1 MTKSLVLAS
10 SFLNNKLLQAKL
22 SSFYTNVQSF
32 GNNILYRGI
41 QNGKR
46 VKQKV
51 EYSPSL
57 YIPSKKITNFTSL
70 DGEYLDQKIFGD
82 IRSARDFIK
91 QFEGVSNASKI
102 YGQTRFEYA
111 FIADQHHGMVDY
123 DFDKVLVG
131 VIDIEVG
138 SENGFPNP
146 YQANEPITAIAL
158 KYLNGPIYVFGC
170 GDYETQG
177 KEIYVKCRDEY
188 SLCKQF
194 MSLWADKTPDILTGW
209 NTKFFDEP
217 YIINRFRKILGEDA
231 TKKLS
236 PWNYIGERKTNINGR
251 EMVAYN
257 IMGVESLDYIEL
269 YKWYA
274 PGGKSQESYRL
285 DAIAQV
291 ELGEGKISYDEFDNL
306 HALYRL
312 NYQKFIE
319 YNIKDVELIIKLEEK
334 LKLLELGVTLAYDTK
349 TNFEDIFAQTRMWD
363 SMTYDYLFQKGII
376 VPPRIVKEKS
386 SAFEGAYVKEVQV
399 GKHDWVASF
408 DLNSL
413 YPHLMMQYNI
423 SPETLIEPENY
434 TDEMREILSSGV
446 DVNKLLSKS
455 VDTSKLT
462 NATITPN
469 GQFFRTDIQG
479 FLPKMMEE
487 MYTDRSK
494 FKKLM
499 LKAKQEYEHEQDES
513 KKYEIEKRI
522 AKYNNIQLAKK
533 VSLNSAYG
541 ALGSQYF
548 RFYDLRMALGVT
560 TAGQLS
566 IRWIEAKINAWMNKL
581 LETKNA
587 DYVIASDTDSIYLR
601 MGELVNKFIKD
612 TSDKQKV
619 ISLMDKICRDKL
631 EPFIDISYK
640 ELSDYV
646 HAYDQK
652 MQMKREGL
660 SDKGI
665 WTAKKRYIL
674 NVYNNEGVQYN
685 EPQMKVMGLEMIKSS
700 TPSAIREKMKESISL
715 MVNGTEDDIHKFIA
729 KFRED
734 FHKLPPEEISFPR
747 GLNGL
752 NKYSDAA
759 TLYKLGTPIHVKGA
773 ILYNNFL
780 KQHNLTKKYQLI
792 QEGEKIKFTYLKM
805 PNPFKDTVISYPNRL
820 PTELGLD
827 NYIDYDLQF
836 DKAFLEPIKVILDC
850 MKWSTEKV
858 SSLEDF
864 FS

>member
-1 MTKSLVLAS
+1 M
-10 SFLNNKLLQAKL
+10 
-22 SSFYTNVQSF
+22 SFYTNVQCF

-41 QNGKR
+41 IDGKR
-46 VKQKV
+46 VKQRI

-57 YIPSKKITNFTSL
+57 YLPSKRITNFTSL
-70 DGEYLDQKIFGD
+70 EGDYLDQKIFGD

-91 QFEGVSNASKI
+91 QFDGVSNASRI
-102 YGQTRFEYA
+102 FGQTRFEYA
-111 FIADQHHGMVDY
+111 YIADQHRNMVDY
-123 DFDKVLVG
+123 DFDKVLIG

-138 SENGFPNP
+138 SENGFPDP
-146 YQANEPITAIAL
+146 YQATEPITAICI
-158 KYLNGPIYVFGC
+158 KYLNGPTYVFGC
-170 GDYETQG
+170 GIYETQG
-177 KEIYVKCRDEY
+177 KEIYVKCKDEY

-194 MSLWADKTPDILTGW
+194 MALWTKKCPDILTGW

-217 YIINRFRKILGEDA
+217 YIINRFRKILGEDE

-236 PWNYIGERKTNINGR
+236 PWNYIGERKTVINGR
-251 EMVAYN
+251 PMIAYN

-291 ELGEGKISYDEFDNL
+291 ELGEGKISFDEYDSL

-312 NYQKFIE
+312 NFQKFIE
-319 YNIKDVELIIKLEEK
+319 YNIRDVEIIIKLEEK

-363 SMTYDYLFQKGII
+363 SMTYAYLFEKNII
-376 VPPRIVKEKS
+376 VPPRIVKEKDGM
-386 SAFEGAYVKEVQV
+386 FEGAYVKEVQV
-399 GKHDWVASF
+399 GMHHYVASF

-434 TDEMREILSSGV
+434 TDEMRAILSQGV
-446 DVNKLLSKS
+446 DVNSMLSKS
-455 VDTSKLT
+455 VDISKLQG
-462 NATITPN
+462 ATLTPN
-469 GQFFRTDIQG
+469 GQFFRTDIMG

-487 MYTDRSK
+487 MYTDRTK
-494 FKKLM
+494 FKRLM
-499 LKAKQEYEHEQDES
+499 LTAKQEYEHETDNS

-566 IRWIEAKINAWMNKL
+566 IRWIEHKINAWMNKL
-581 LETKNA
+581 LETNK

-601 MGELVNKFIKD
+601 MGELVDKFIKD
-612 TSDKQKV
+612 KSDKQKV
-619 ISLMDKICRDKL
+619 ISLMDKICKEKL
-631 EPFIDISYK
+631 EPFIDTSYA
-640 ELSDYV
+640 ELAEYV

-700 TPSAIREKMKESISL
+700 TPAAIREKMREAITI
-715 MVNGTEDDIHKFIA
+715 MMNGTEEDIHKFIQQA
-729 KFRED
+729 KID
-734 FHKLPPEEISFPR
+734 FMGLPAEEISSPR
-747 GLNGL
+747 GCNGL
-752 NKYSDAA
+752 AKYSDGLS
-759 TLYKLGTPIHVKGA
+759 LYKLGTPIHVKGA
-773 ILYNNFL
+773 ILYNYHL
-780 KQHNLTKKYQLI
+780 KQKNLTKKYPLI
-792 QEGEKIKFTYLKM
+792 QEGEKLKYTYLKM
-805 PNPFKDTVISYPNRL
+805 PNPFKDTVISFPGRL
-820 PTELGLD
+820 PKEFGLQE
-827 NYIDYDLQF
+827 YIDYDLQF
-836 DKAFLEPIKVILDC
+836 SKAFLEPIKVILDC
-850 MKWSTEKV
+850 MEWSTEKV

>member
-1 MTKSLVLAS
+1 LA
-10 SFLNNKLLQAKL
+10 N
-22 SSFYTNVQSF
+22 FYTNVQCF

-41 QNGKR
+41 IDGKR

-57 YIPSKKITNFTSL
+57 YLPASRIQEIKFRNL
-70 DGEYLDQKIFGD
+70 EGEPLQQKIFGD
-82 IRSARDFIK
+82 IRSARDFVK
-91 QFEGVSNASKI
+91 QFAGVSNAGKI

-111 FIADQHHGMVDY
+111 YIADQHAGMVDY
-123 DFDKVLVG
+123 DFEKVLIA

-138 SENGFPNP
+138 SENGFPDP
-146 YQANEPITAIAL
+146 YKADEPITAIAI
-158 KYLNGPIYVFGC
+158 KYLNGETYVFGC
-170 GDYETQG
+170 GIYETQG
-177 KEIYVKCRDEY
+177 KEIYVKCKDEY

-194 MSLWADKTPDILTGW
+194 MALWQGKTPDILTGW

-236 PWNYIGERKTNINGR
+236 PWNYIGERRTKVNGR
-251 EMVAYN
+251 ELIAYN
-257 IMGVESLDYIEL
+257 MMGVESLDYIEL

-291 ELGEGKISYDEFDNL
+291 ELGKGKISYDEYDNL
-306 HALYRL
+306 HSLYRL

-319 YNIKDVELIIKLEEK
+319 YNIVDVELIVELEEK

-363 SMTYDYLFQKGII
+363 SMTYDYLFQKNII
-376 VPPRIVKEKS
+376 VPPKEFKEKDGM
-386 SAFEGAYVKEVQV
+386 FEGAYVKEVKV

-423 SPETLIEPENY
+423 SPETLIQPENY
-434 TDEMREILSSGV
+434 TPVMQEILSSGV
-446 DVNKLLSKS
+446 SVEKMLYKQ
-455 VDTSKLT
+455 VDTSKLE
-462 NATITPN
+462 NATLTPN
-469 GQFFRTDIQG
+469 GQFFRTDKLG
-479 FLPKMMEE
+479 FLPAMMEE

-494 FKKLM
+494 FKKMM
-499 LKAKQEYEHEQDES
+499 LQASQEYENEIDES

-566 IRWIEAKINAWMNKL
+566 IRWIENKINDYMNKL
-581 LETKNA
+581 LGTKNE
-587 DYVIASDTDSIYLR
+587 DYVIASDTDSIYLCLA
-601 MGELVNKFIKD
+601 GLVRKVYGDRVVDPNLVIKF
-612 TSDKQKV
+612 
-619 ISLMDKICRDKL
+619 MDKVCDDKL
-631 EPFIDISYK
+631 QPFIDVSYQ
-640 ELSDYV
+640 ELADYV
-646 HAYDQK
+646 KAYAQK

-700 TPSAIREKMKESISL
+700 TPATIREKMKEAITIML
-715 MVNGTEDDIHKFIA
+715 RGTEDDIHKFIKDA
-729 KFRED
+729 KID
-734 FHKLPPEEISFPR
+734 FMGLPAEEISSPR
-747 GLNGL
+747 GCNGL
-752 NKYSDAA
+752 GKYADSLS
-759 TLYKLGTPIHVKGA
+759 LYKLGTPIHVKGA
-773 ILYNNFL
+773 ILYNHYL
-780 KQHNLTKKYQLI
+780 KEKKLTKKYPLI
-792 QEGEKIKFTYLKM
+792 QEGEKLKYTYLKM
-805 PNPFKDTVISYPNRL
+805 PNPFKDTVISFPGRL
-820 PTELGLD
+820 PKEFGLQE
-827 NYIDYDLQF
+827 YIDYELQF
-836 DKAFLEPIKVILDC
+836 NKAFLEPIKVILDC

-858 SSLEDF
+858 STLEDF
-864 FS
+864 FG